1 MLMGK
6 LLCAMDPTLPE
17 GDFHRRRSAQSQV
30 KYQARAQM
38 FNGAGCNW
46 IVHYNRGISK
56 LVCWGTGGHCTHENW
71 KHADQRYRHVL
82 EDRRFWRTAPVSAWK
97 GRLP

>member
-56 LVCWGTGGHCTHENW
+56 LVCWGTGGH
-71 KHADQRYRHVL
+71 
-82 EDRRFWRTAPVSAWK
+82 TAPMKTGSTQIN
-97 GRLP
+97 GIDMF